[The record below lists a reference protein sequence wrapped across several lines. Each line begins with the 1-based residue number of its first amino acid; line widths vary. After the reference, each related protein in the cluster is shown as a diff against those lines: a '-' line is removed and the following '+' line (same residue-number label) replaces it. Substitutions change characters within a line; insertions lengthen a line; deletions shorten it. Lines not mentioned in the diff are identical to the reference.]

1 MTDII
6 IADLNLP
13 QPEAKR
19 FTSPF
24 LPAKYSSFIFKK
36 RIAAGTAQDECA
48 VRMQNHLDYLGTSNK
63 PLVGRP

>member
-6 IADLNLP
+6 IADLNSP

-24 LPAKYSSFIFKK
+24 LPEKYSSFIFKK
-36 RIAAGTAQDECA
+36 HIAAGTAQDECA
-48 VRMQNHLDYLGTSNK
+48 ICMQNHLDYLGTSNK